1 LHFTREAVLVD
12 EDKVVAPDTALDV
25 LGEGIKVAVEIE
37 REYEDV
43 VLPCVDAPGDG
54 DIGVAA

>member
-1 LHFTREAVLVD
+1 MLVD

-37 REYEDV
+37 REYEDA